1 MYNPVYPKGIT
12 FPNDNFIY
20 GQGTDLIII
29 AGWSPVHII
38 SQKINKPYAAMG
50 NLYSTSMGITSI
62 VRNLY
67 INPQITEIDILSL
80 TKADSNSGSCQCLY
94 DFLNNGTTFDNSLNK
109 HKINSEI
116 DGYIDGEIPYED
128 LEILRK
134 SVKYAM
140 YRDLKD
146 YVPI

>member
-1 MYNPVYPKGIT
+1 MYKPLYPKGIT

-20 GQGTDLIII
+20 GEGTDLIIVT
-29 AGWSPVHII
+29 GWSPVHII
-38 SQKINKPYAAMG
+38 SQKINKSYAAMG

-67 INPQITEIDILSL
+67 VNPQITKIDILSL

-94 DFLNNGTTFDNSLNK
+94 DFLNNGTTFDNTLSK

-116 DGYIDGEIPYED
+116 GGYIDGEIPYED
-128 LEILRK
+128 LELFRETVEYEIYHNLNE
-134 SVKYAM
+134 Y
-140 YRDLKD
+140 
-146 YVPI
+146 I